1 MRLVRLGV
9 KCNVIFLYYIIA
21 KCCENLA
28 IFCASVKAGNS
39 EKNERKKDKGKS
51 TFKSDRIT
59 VEGEKGGFTFPSIG
73 YED

>member
-1 MRLVRLGV
+1 MLRKFV
-9 KCNVIFLYYIIA
+9 
-21 KCCENLA
+21 
-28 IFCASVKAGNS
+28 FCASVKAGNS

-73 YED
+73 YEDWIVEGFLDGSNLI